1 MWEIFHFL
9 IFSGQAWILAMTRF
23 KEKQVRA
30 IGREEVSGRLSMV
43 RLYVRLE
50 GLKVS
55 FSFLPVDQGIV
66 P

>member
-1 MWEIFHFL
+1 
-9 IFSGQAWILAMTRF
+9 MTRF